1 MYMGVGEEQLRPVY
15 RRFRRVLWLARE
27 NSGALTVQLLKSLR
41 NTFSVWHPILLEK
54 DSTIGWRKL
63 EANLLIATTVTEL
76 GGGLV
81 AADVEPL
88 NGIHFFA
95 GIGVT
100 NVTDIGHGIVLGP
113 KGTMFG
119 SATATIPTNQSV
131 RGGIS
136 FGV

>member
-1 MYMGVGEEQLRPVY
+1 MSMRGKFSLNGRRLNRSFTCPV
-15 RRFRRVLWLARE
+15 
-27 NSGALTVQLLKSLR
+27 
-41 NTFSVWHPILLEK
+41 
-54 DSTIGWRKL
+54 KL
-63 EANLLIATTVTEL
+63 EPNLLIATTVTEL

-100 NVTDIGHGIVLGP
+100 NVTDIGRRIVLGP
-113 KGTMFG
+113 KGTIVG

-131 RGGIS
+131 RGGIRA
-136 FGV
+136 FTV